1 MAKKGASVKRLK
13 FCNFKLDALLEI
25 TNAINGNLS
34 VEKILETYRHILL
47 DELKIG
53 KLAVFAKSYDQWELM
68 LESGSGNNEHTGI
81 DIEKD
86 LADYEEITGTS
97 SSENKNLLA
106 YDFIIPVYHDI
117 KAIAYV
123 LIGDVDEEKEGVSP
137 TIKHLR
143 FIQTLTNI
151 IFVAIENKRLYE
163 ESLKQER
170 IKKEMELA
178 SRMQSMLIPDTDSF
192 PENEAIKIKSFYLPH
207 FDVGGDYFDFE
218 KLSENEYFFC
228 IADVSGKGISAALLM
243 SNFQASLKAY
253 LRTGIDLS
261 ELVRLLNSRVV
272 DNAQGEKF
280 ITFFAGKYNAETKKL
295 CYINAGHNPPFL
307 YDKKTKKLAELKDGC
322 PGIGMLDEIPFI
334 KEGTF
339 EISNPSKLIC
349 FTDGL
354 AELENNKGEEIGLS
368 ELEKCMTD
376 DKSINENFECLQ
388 HSLNLK
394 KGNPALFDD
403 ITILGID
410 FL

>member
-1 MAKKGASVKRLK
+1 MATNSSTKRLK

-25 TNAINGNLS
+25 TNAINENLS
-34 VEKILETYRHILL
+34 VERILETYRHILL

-53 KLAVFAKSYDQWELM
+53 KVVVFAKTFEWELI
-68 LESGSGNNEHTGI
+68 LNSISEKKEPLGI
-81 DIEKD
+81 DVEKD
-86 LADYEEITGTS
+86 LSQHEEITSTS
-97 SSENKNLLA
+97 STENENLSA
-106 YDFIIPVYHDI
+106 YDFIIPVYHDV

-163 ESLKQER
+163 QSLKQER

-178 SRMQSMLIPDTDSF
+178 SRMQSMLIPDTDLF
-192 PENEAIKIKSFYLPH
+192 PENKDLNIASFYLPH

-218 KLSENEYFFC
+218 KLSDTDYFFC
-228 IADVSGKGISAALLM
+228 VADVSGKGISAALLM

-253 LRTGIDLS
+253 LTTGINLT
-261 ELVRLLNSRVV
+261 ELVRLLNNRVV
-272 DNAQGEKF
+272 INAQGEKF
-280 ITFFAGKYNAETKKL
+280 ITFFAGKYNSETRKL
-295 CYINAGHNPPFL
+295 QYINAGHNAPFL
-307 YDKKTKKLAELKDGC
+307 YDKKTKKLTELKDGC

-334 KEGTF
+334 NEGF
-339 EISNPSKLIC
+339 VNIENSSKLIC

-354 AELENNKGEEIGLS
+354 AELENDNHEEIGLS
-368 ELEKCMTD
+368 ELEKCMSNNKTV
-376 DKSINENFECLQ
+376 NENFECLQ
-388 HSLNLK
+388 KTLNLK

>member
-1 MAKKGASVKRLK
+1 MAKSTSIKRLK

-25 TNAINGNLS
+25 TNAINDNLS
-34 VEKILETYRHILL
+34 VSKLLQTYEHILL

-53 KLAVFAKSYDQWELM
+53 KVVVFAKSDKWELM
-68 LESGSGNNEHTGI
+68 LHSGSKKDEHLGI
-81 DIEKD
+81 DVEKD
-86 LADYEEITGTS
+86 LSEHEEITGTS
-97 SSENKNLLA
+97 STENKNLMA
-106 YDFIIPVYHDI
+106 YDFIIPVYHDVN
-117 KAIAYV
+117 AIAYV

-151 IFVAIENKRLYE
+151 IFVAVENKRLYE
-163 ESLKQER
+163 ESIKQER

-178 SRMQSMLIPDTDSF
+178 SKMQAMLVPDTDKF
-192 PENEAIKIKSFYLPH
+192 PKNNDINITSFYLPH

-218 KLSENEYFFC
+218 KLSDNEYFFC

-253 LRTGIDLS
+253 LTTGIKLP
-261 ELVRLLNSRVV
+261 ELVKLLNTRVIES
-272 DNAQGEKF
+272 AQGEKF
-280 ITFFAGKYNAETKKL
+280 ITFFAGKYNSETREL
-295 CYINAGHNPPFL
+295 QYINAGHNAPFL
-307 YDKKTKKLAELKDGC
+307 YDISEKSLHQLKDGC

-334 KEGTF
+334 NEGSF
-339 EISNPSKLIC
+339 DVKNPSKIIC

-354 AELENNKGEEIGLS
+354 AELENENHEEIGLA
-368 ELEKCMTD
+368 ELEKCM
-376 DKSINENFECLQ
+376 SNNLSVNENFNCLQ
-388 HSLNLK
+388 KTLNLK

>member
-1 MAKKGASVKRLK
+1 MAINSSGKRLK

-25 TNAINGNLS
+25 TTAINENLS
-34 VEKILETYRHILL
+34 VDKILETYKHILL
-47 DELKIG
+47 DELKLG
-53 KLAVFAKSYDQWELM
+53 KVVVFAKTFEWELI
-68 LESGSGNNEHTGI
+68 LNSSSAKNEHPGI
-81 DIEKD
+81 DVEKD
-86 LADYEEITGTS
+86 LSEHEEITSTS
-97 SSENKNLLA
+97 STQNNNLSA

-117 KAIAYV
+117 NAIAYV

-170 IKKEMELA
+170 MKKEMELA
-178 SRMQSMLIPDTDSF
+178 SRMQSMLIPDTSLF
-192 PENEAIKIKSFYLPH
+192 PQNNILNITSFYLPH
-207 FDVGGDYFDFE
+207 FEVGGDYFDFE
-218 KLSENEYFFC
+218 KLSDTDYFFC

-253 LRTGIDLS
+253 LNTGIKLP
-261 ELVRLLNSRVV
+261 ELVRLLNIRVV
-272 DNAQGEKF
+272 DSAKGEKF
-280 ITFFAGKYNAETKKL
+280 ITFFAGKYNSETREL
-295 CYINAGHNPPFL
+295 QYINAGHNAPFL
-307 YDKKTKKLAELKDGC
+307 YDKKTKTLQELKDGC

-334 KEGTF
+334 NEGF
-339 EISNPSKLIC
+339 VNVINASKLIC

-354 AELENNKGEEIGLS
+354 AELENDNKEEIGLA
-368 ELEKCMTD
+368 ELEKCMSNE
-376 DKSINENFECLQ
+376 KSVDENFICLQ
-388 HSLNLK
+388 KTLNLK

>member
-1 MAKKGASVKRLK
+1 MAINSSGKRLK

-25 TNAINGNLS
+25 TTAINENLS
-34 VEKILETYRHILL
+34 VDKILETYKHILL
-47 DELKIG
+47 DELKLG
-53 KLAVFAKSYDQWELM
+53 KVVVFAKTFEWELI
-68 LESGSGNNEHTGI
+68 LNSSSAKNEHPGI
-81 DIEKD
+81 DVEKD
-86 LADYEEITGTS
+86 LSGHEEITSTS
-97 SSENKNLLA
+97 STQNTNLSA

-117 KAIAYV
+117 NAIAYV

-170 IKKEMELA
+170 MKKEMELA
-178 SRMQSMLIPDTDSF
+178 SQMQSMLIPDTSLF
-192 PENEAIKIKSFYLPH
+192 PKNNILNITSFYLPH
-207 FDVGGDYFDFE
+207 FEVGGDYFDFE
-218 KLSENEYFFC
+218 KLSDTDYFFC

-253 LRTGIDLS
+253 LNTGIKLP
-261 ELVRLLNSRVV
+261 ELVRLLNIRVV
-272 DNAQGEKF
+272 DSAKGEKF
-280 ITFFAGKYNAETKKL
+280 ITFFAGKYNSETREL
-295 CYINAGHNPPFL
+295 QYINAGHNAPFL
-307 YDKKTKKLAELKDGC
+307 YDKKTKTLQELKDGC

-334 KEGTF
+334 NEGF
-339 EISNPSKLIC
+339 VNVVNASKLIC

-354 AELENNKGEEIGLS
+354 AELENDNKEEIGLA
-368 ELEKCMTD
+368 ELEKCMSNE
-376 DKSINENFECLQ
+376 KSVDENFICLQ
-388 HSLNLK
+388 KTLNLK

>member
-1 MAKKGASVKRLK
+1 MAINSSGKRLK

-25 TNAINGNLS
+25 TTAINENLS
-34 VEKILETYRHILL
+34 VDKILETYKHILL
-47 DELKIG
+47 VELKLG
-53 KLAVFAKSYDQWELM
+53 KVVVFAKTFEWELI
-68 LESGSGNNEHTGI
+68 LNSSSSKNEDPGI
-81 DIEKD
+81 DVEKD
-86 LADYEEITGTS
+86 LSEHEEITSTS
-97 SSENKNLLA
+97 STQNNNLSA

-117 KAIAYV
+117 NAIAYV
-123 LIGDVDEEKEGVSP
+123 LIGDVDEEREGVSP
-137 TIKHLR
+137 SIKHLR

-170 IKKEMELA
+170 MKKEMELA
-178 SRMQSMLIPDTDSF
+178 SRMQSMLIPDTSLF
-192 PENEAIKIKSFYLPH
+192 PKNKILNITSFYLPH

-218 KLSENEYFFC
+218 KLSDTDYFFC

-253 LRTGIDLS
+253 LTTGIKLPD
-261 ELVRLLNSRVV
+261 LVRLLNIRVI
-272 DNAQGEKF
+272 DSAQGEKF
-280 ITFFAGKYNAETKKL
+280 ITFFAGKYNSKTREL
-295 CYINAGHNPPFL
+295 QYINAGHNAPFL
-307 YDKKTKKLAELKDGC
+307 YNKKTKTLQELKDGC

-334 KEGTF
+334 NEGF
-339 EISNPSKLIC
+339 VNVENSSKLIC

-354 AELENNKGEEIGLS
+354 AELENDNKEEIGLA
-368 ELEKCMTD
+368 ELEKCMTNEKSVD
-376 DKSINENFECLQ
+376 DNFICLQ
-388 HSLNLK
+388 KTLNLK

>member
-1 MAKKGASVKRLK
+1 MAKGSSIKRLK

-25 TNAINGNLS
+25 TNAINENLS
-34 VEKILETYRHILL
+34 VDKLLETYRHILL

-53 KLAVFAKSYDQWELM
+53 KVIVFAKSDDWHIM
-68 LESGSGNNEHTGI
+68 LESGCKKNEHLNI
-81 DIEKD
+81 DVVKD
-86 LADYEEITGTS
+86 LSEHEEITGTS
-97 SSENKNLLA
+97 SLQNKYLLS

-123 LIGDVDEEKEGVSP
+123 LIGDVEEEKEGVSP

-151 IFVAIENKRLYE
+151 IFVAVENKRLYD

-178 SRMQSMLIPDTDSF
+178 SRMQSMLIPNTDLF
-192 PENEAIKIKSFYLPH
+192 PKNEDINIASFYLPH
-207 FDVGGDYFDFE
+207 FDVGGDYFDLE
-218 KLSENEYFFC
+218 KLSDKEYFFC
-228 IADVSGKGISAALLM
+228 VADVSGKGISAALLM

-253 LRTGIDLS
+253 LTTGINLT
-261 ELVRLLNSRVV
+261 ELVRLLNARVV
-272 DNAQGEKF
+272 INAQGEKF
-280 ITFFAGKYNAETKKL
+280 ITFFAGKYNTESRKL
-295 CYINAGHNPPFL
+295 TYINAGHNPPFL
-307 YDKKTKKLAELKDGC
+307 FDKKTKSLIELKDGC

-334 KEGTF
+334 KEG
-339 EISNPSKLIC
+339 ELKVSNPSKLIC

-354 AELENNKGEEIGLS
+354 AELENDNKEEIGLA
-368 ELEKCMTD
+368 ELEKCMSNNKTV
-376 DKSINENFECLQ
+376 NENFTCLQ
-388 HSLNLK
+388 KNLNLK

>member
-1 MAKKGASVKRLK
+1 MAKSSSIKRLK

-25 TNAINGNLS
+25 TNAINENLS
-34 VEKILETYRHILL
+34 VDKLLETYEHILL

-53 KLAVFAKSYDQWELM
+53 KVLVFAKSDKWEIM
-68 LESGSGNNEHTGI
+68 LKSGLKKDDITGI

-86 LADYEEITGTS
+86 LSEHEEITGTS
-97 SSENKNLLA
+97 SSDNKFLSA
-106 YDFIIPVYHDI
+106 FDFIIPVYHDI
-117 KAIAYV
+117 NAIAYV

-151 IFVAIENKRLYE
+151 IFVAVENKRLYE
-163 ESLKQER
+163 ENLKQER

-178 SRMQSMLIPDTDSF
+178 SRMQSMLVPDTDLF
-192 PENEAIKIKSFYLPH
+192 PKNKDIFITSFYLPH

-218 KLSENEYFFC
+218 QLSDSQYFFC
-228 IADVSGKGISAALLM
+228 VADVSGKGISAALLM

-253 LRTGIDLS
+253 LTTGIKLP
-261 ELVRLLNSRVV
+261 ELVRLLNIRVV
-272 DNAQGEKF
+272 DSAQGEKF
-280 ITFFAGKYNAETKKL
+280 ITFFAGKYNSVTREL
-295 CYINAGHNPPFL
+295 RYINAGHNPPLL
-307 YDKKTKKLAELKDGC
+307 YDKKIKKLTELKEGC

-334 KEGTF
+334 NEGIRIL
-339 EISNPSKLIC
+339 ENSSKLIC

-354 AELENNKGEEIGLS
+354 AELENNNNEEIGLA
-368 ELEKCMTD
+368 ELEKCMINNESV
-376 DKSINENFECLQ
+376 DKNFECLKK
-388 HSLNLK
+388 SLNLK

>member
-1 MAKKGASVKRLK
+1 MANPSGKRLK

-25 TNAINGNLS
+25 TNAINENLS
-34 VEKILETYRHILL
+34 VDKILETYRHILL

-53 KLAVFAKSYDQWELM
+53 KVAVFAKTFEWELI
-68 LESGSGNNEHTGI
+68 LNSGSKKNEHLKI
-81 DIEKD
+81 DVEKD
-86 LADYEEITGTS
+86 LSEHEEITSTS
-97 SSENKNLLA
+97 STENQNLSA
-106 YDFIIPVYHDI
+106 YDFIIPVYHDV

-163 ESLKQER
+163 DSLKQER

-192 PENEAIKIKSFYLPH
+192 PANTDINIKSFYLPH

-218 KLSENEYFFC
+218 QLSKNEYFFC

-253 LRTGIDLS
+253 LTTGITLS
-261 ELVRLLNSRVV
+261 DLVRLLNSRVV

-280 ITFFAGKYNAETKKL
+280 ITFFAGKYDAVSRKL
-295 CYINAGHNPPFL
+295 QYINAGHNPPFL
-307 YDKKTKKLAELKDGC
+307 YDKSTKELVELKDGC

-334 KEGTF
+334 KEGSRTI
-339 EISNPSKLIC
+339 ENPSKLIC

-354 AELENNKGEEIGLS
+354 AELENDKGEEIGLS
-368 ELEKCMTD
+368 ELEKCMSD
-376 DKSINENFECLQ
+376 NASVDVNFECLQ
-388 HSLNLK
+388 KSLNLK

-410 FL
+410 LL

>member
-1 MAKKGASVKRLK
+1 MAINSSGKRLK

-25 TNAINGNLS
+25 TTAINENLS
-34 VEKILETYRHILL
+34 VDKILETYKHILL
-47 DELKIG
+47 DELKLG
-53 KLAVFAKSYDQWELM
+53 KVVVFAKTFEWELI
-68 LESGSGNNEHTGI
+68 LNSSSAKNEHPGI
-81 DIEKD
+81 DVEKD
-86 LADYEEITGTS
+86 LSEHEEITSTS
-97 SSENKNLLA
+97 STQNNNLSA

-117 KAIAYV
+117 NAIAYV

-170 IKKEMELA
+170 MKKEMELA
-178 SRMQSMLIPDTDSF
+178 SRMQSMLIPDTSLF
-192 PENEAIKIKSFYLPH
+192 PQNNILNITSFYLPH
-207 FDVGGDYFDFE
+207 FEVGGDYFDFE
-218 KLSENEYFFC
+218 KLSDTDYFFC

-253 LRTGIDLS
+253 LNTGIKLP
-261 ELVRLLNSRVV
+261 ELVRLLNIRVI
-272 DNAQGEKF
+272 DSAKGEKF
-280 ITFFAGKYNAETKKL
+280 ITFFAGKYNSETREL
-295 CYINAGHNPPFL
+295 QYINAGHNAPFL
-307 YDKKTKKLAELKDGC
+307 YDKKTKTLQELKDGC

-334 KEGTF
+334 NEGF
-339 EISNPSKLIC
+339 VNVVNASKLIC

-354 AELENNKGEEIGLS
+354 AELENDNKEEIGLA
-368 ELEKCMTD
+368 ELEKCMSNE
-376 DKSINENFECLQ
+376 KSVDENFICLQ
-388 HSLNLK
+388 KTLNLK

>member
-1 MAKKGASVKRLK
+1 MAKSSSIKRLK
-13 FCNFKLDALLEI
+13 FCNFKLDALLET
-25 TNAINGNLS
+25 TNAINENLS
-34 VEKILETYRHILL
+34 VPEILETYRHILL

-53 KLAVFAKSYDQWELM
+53 KVVVFAKTVEWELI
-68 LESGSGNNEHTGI
+68 LNSGSEDNEHLGI
-81 DIEKD
+81 DVEKD
-86 LADYEEITGTS
+86 LSEHEEITGTS
-97 SSENKNLLA
+97 SAENQNLSA

-117 KAIAYV
+117 KSIAYV

-163 ESLKQER
+163 ESIKQER
-170 IKKEMELA
+170 MKKEMELA
-178 SRMQSMLIPDTDSF
+178 SRMQSMLIPNTEKF
-192 PENEAIKIKSFYLPH
+192 PKNQNVNVTSFYLPH

-218 KLSENEYFFC
+218 KLSDTDYFFC
-228 IADVSGKGISAALLM
+228 IADVSGKGISAAILM

-253 LRTGIDLS
+253 LTTGIKLP
-261 ELVRLLNSRVV
+261 ELVRLLNNRVI
-272 DNAQGEKF
+272 DSAQGEKF
-280 ITFFAGKYNAETKKL
+280 ITFFAGKYNSETRSL
-295 CYINAGHNPPFL
+295 QYINAGHNAPFL
-307 YDKKTKKLAELKDGC
+307 YDKKTKSLKELKDGC

-334 KEGTF
+334 NEGF
-339 EISNPSKLIC
+339 FNIENPSKLIC

-354 AELENNKGEEIGLS
+354 AELENENNEEIGLA
-368 ELEKCMTD
+368 ELEKCMSD
-376 DKSINENFECLQ
+376 NKSVNDNFICLQ
-388 HSLNLK
+388 KELNLK

>member
-1 MAKKGASVKRLK
+1 MAINSSGKRLK

-25 TNAINGNLS
+25 TTAINENLS
-34 VEKILETYRHILL
+34 VDKILETYKHILL
-47 DELKIG
+47 DELKLG
-53 KLAVFAKSYDQWELM
+53 KVVVFAKTFEWELI
-68 LESGSGNNEHTGI
+68 LNSSSAKNEHPGI
-81 DIEKD
+81 DVEKD
-86 LADYEEITGTS
+86 LSGHEEITSTS
-97 SSENKNLLA
+97 STQNNNLSA

-117 KAIAYV
+117 NAIAYV

-170 IKKEMELA
+170 MKKEMELA
-178 SRMQSMLIPDTDSF
+178 SQMQSMLIPDTSLF
-192 PENEAIKIKSFYLPH
+192 PKNNILNITSFYLPH
-207 FDVGGDYFDFE
+207 FEVGGDYFDFE
-218 KLSENEYFFC
+218 KLSDTDYFFC

-253 LRTGIDLS
+253 LNTGIKLP
-261 ELVRLLNSRVV
+261 ELVRLLNIRVI
-272 DNAQGEKF
+272 DSAKGEKF
-280 ITFFAGKYNAETKKL
+280 ITFFAGKYNSETREL
-295 CYINAGHNPPFL
+295 QYINAGHNAPFL
-307 YDKKTKKLAELKDGC
+307 YDKKTKTLNELKDGC

-334 KEGTF
+334 NEGF
-339 EISNPSKLIC
+339 VNVVNASKLIC

-354 AELENNKGEEIGLS
+354 AELENDNKEEIGLA
-368 ELEKCMTD
+368 ELEKCMSNE
-376 DKSINENFECLQ
+376 KSVDENFICLQ
-388 HSLNLK
+388 KTLNLK

>member
-1 MAKKGASVKRLK
+1 MAKSSSIKRLK

-25 TNAINGNLS
+25 TNAINENLS
-34 VEKILETYRHILL
+34 VDKLLETYEHILL

-53 KLAVFAKSYDQWELM
+53 KVLVFAKSDKWEIM
-68 LESGSGNNEHTGI
+68 LKSGLKKDDITGI

-86 LADYEEITGTS
+86 LSEHEEITGTS
-97 SSENKNLLA
+97 SSDNKFLSA
-106 YDFIIPVYHDI
+106 FDFIIPVYHDVN
-117 KAIAYV
+117 AIAYV

-151 IFVAIENKRLYE
+151 IFVAVENKRLYE
-163 ESLKQER
+163 ENLKQER

-178 SRMQSMLIPDTDSF
+178 SRMQSMLVPDTSLF
-192 PENEAIKIKSFYLPH
+192 PKNKDIFITSFYLPH

-218 KLSENEYFFC
+218 QLSDNQYFFC
-228 IADVSGKGISAALLM
+228 VADVSGKGISAALLM

-253 LRTGIDLS
+253 LTTGIKLP
-261 ELVRLLNSRVV
+261 ELVRLLNIRVT
-272 DNAQGEKF
+272 DSAQGEKF
-280 ITFFAGKYNAETKKL
+280 ITFFAGKYNSTTREL
-295 CYINAGHNPPFL
+295 RYINAGHNPPLL
-307 YDKKTKKLAELKDGC
+307 YDKKTKKLTELKEGC

-334 KEGTF
+334 NEGIRIL
-339 EISNPSKLIC
+339 ENSSKLIC

-354 AELENNKGEEIGLS
+354 AELENNNNEEIGLA
-368 ELEKCMTD
+368 ELEKCMINNESV
-376 DKSINENFECLQ
+376 DKNFECLKK
-388 HSLNLK
+388 SLNLK

>member
-1 MAKKGASVKRLK
+1 MAKSASLKRLK

-25 TNAINGNLS
+25 TNAINENLP
-34 VEKILETYRHILL
+34 VDKILETYRHILL

-53 KLAVFAKSYDQWELM
+53 KVVVFAKTFEWELI
-68 LESGSGNNEHTGI
+68 LNSGSKKNEHLGI
-81 DIEKD
+81 DVEKD
-86 LADYEEITGTS
+86 LSEHEEITSTS
-97 SSENKNLLA
+97 STENKNLSA

-163 ESLKQER
+163 ESIKQER

-178 SRMQSMLIPDTDSF
+178 SRMQSMLIPDTNSF
-192 PENEAIKIKSFYLPH
+192 PKNKAINVTSFYLPH

-218 KLSENEYFFC
+218 KLSDTEYFFC
-228 IADVSGKGISAALLM
+228 IADVSGKGISAAILM

-253 LRTGIDLS
+253 LTTGIKLP
-261 ELVRLLNSRVV
+261 ELVKLLNYRVIQS
-272 DNAQGEKF
+272 AQGERF
-280 ITFFAGKYNAETKKL
+280 ITFFAGKYNSETREL
-295 CYINAGHNPPFL
+295 QYINAGHNAPFL
-307 YDKKTKKLAELKDGC
+307 YDIKTKKLHELKDGC

-334 KEGTF
+334 NEGFFYVENT
-339 EISNPSKLIC
+339 SKLIC

-354 AELENNKGEEIGLS
+354 AELENNNHEEIGLA
-368 ELEKCMTD
+368 ELEKCMSN
-376 DKSINENFECLQ
+376 KLSVNENFVCLQ
-388 HSLNLK
+388 KTLNLK

-410 FL
+410 LL

>member
-1 MAKKGASVKRLK
+1 MAKNSSIKRLK

-25 TNAINGNLS
+25 TNAINENLS
-34 VEKILETYRHILL
+34 VAEILETYRHILL
-47 DELKIG
+47 EELKIG
-53 KLAVFAKSYDQWELM
+53 KVLVFAKSFEWELM
-68 LESGSGNNEHTGI
+68 LNSGAENNDFI
-81 DIEKD
+81 DIKVEED
-86 LADYEEITGTS
+86 LVEYDGITGTS
-97 SSENKNLLA
+97 SSENKKLA
-106 YDFIIPVYHDI
+106 AFDFIIPVYHDV
-117 KAIAYV
+117 KSIAYV

-163 ESLKQER
+163 ESIKQER

-178 SRMQSMLIPDTDSF
+178 SHMQSMLIPDTDLF
-192 PENEAIKIKSFYLPH
+192 PRNNAINVTSFYLPH

-218 KLSENEYFFC
+218 KLTDNEYFFC
-228 IADVSGKGISAALLM
+228 IADVSGKGISAAILM

-253 LRTGIDLS
+253 LTTGIKLPQ
-261 ELVRLLNSRVV
+261 LVRLLNSRVIES
-272 DNAQGEKF
+272 AQGERF
-280 ITFFAGKYNAETKKL
+280 ITFFAGKYNAETRML
-295 CYINAGHNPPFL
+295 EYINAGHNAPFL
-307 YDKKTKKLAELKDGC
+307 YDKKTEKLHELKDGC

-334 KEGTF
+334 NEGLF
-339 EISNPSKLIC
+339 HVKNASKLIC

-354 AELENNKGEEIGLS
+354 AELENENHEEIGLA
-368 ELEKCMTD
+368 ELEKCML
-376 DKSINENFECLQ
+376 NENFVDDNFLCLQ
-388 HSLNLK
+388 SNLHLK

>member
-1 MAKKGASVKRLK
+1 MAINSSGKRLK

-25 TNAINGNLS
+25 TTAINENLS
-34 VEKILETYRHILL
+34 VDKILETYKHILL
-47 DELKIG
+47 DELKLG
-53 KLAVFAKSYDQWELM
+53 KVVVFAKTFEWELI
-68 LESGSGNNEHTGI
+68 LNSSSAKNEHPGI
-81 DIEKD
+81 DVEKD
-86 LADYEEITGTS
+86 LSGHEEITSTS
-97 SSENKNLLA
+97 STQNNNLSA

-117 KAIAYV
+117 NAIAYV

-170 IKKEMELA
+170 MKKEMELA
-178 SRMQSMLIPDTDSF
+178 SRMQSMLIPDTSLF
-192 PENEAIKIKSFYLPH
+192 PKNNILNITSFYLPH
-207 FDVGGDYFDFE
+207 FEVGGDYFDFE
-218 KLSENEYFFC
+218 KLSDTDYFFC

-253 LRTGIDLS
+253 LNTGIKLP
-261 ELVRLLNSRVV
+261 ELVRLLNIRVV
-272 DNAQGEKF
+272 DSAKGEKF
-280 ITFFAGKYNAETKKL
+280 ITFFAGKYNSETREL
-295 CYINAGHNPPFL
+295 QYINAGHNAPFL
-307 YDKKTKKLAELKDGC
+307 YDKKTKTLQELKDGC

-334 KEGTF
+334 NEGF
-339 EISNPSKLIC
+339 VNVINASKLIC

-354 AELENNKGEEIGLS
+354 AELENDNKEEIGLA
-368 ELEKCMTD
+368 ELEKCMSNE
-376 DKSINENFECLQ
+376 KSVDENFICLQ
-388 HSLNLK
+388 KTLNLK

>member
-1 MAKKGASVKRLK
+1 MAKSTSIKRLK

-25 TNAINGNLS
+25 TNAINDNLS
-34 VEKILETYRHILL
+34 VSKLLQTYEHILL

-53 KLAVFAKSYDQWELM
+53 KVVVFAKSDKWELM
-68 LESGSGNNEHTGI
+68 LHSGSKKDEHLGI

-86 LADYEEITGTS
+86 LSEHEEITGTS
-97 SSENKNLLA
+97 STENKNLMA
-106 YDFIIPVYHDI
+106 YDFIIPVYHDVN
-117 KAIAYV
+117 AIAYV

-151 IFVAIENKRLYE
+151 IFVAVENKRLYE
-163 ESLKQER
+163 ESIKQER

-178 SRMQSMLIPDTDSF
+178 SKMQAMLVPDTDKF
-192 PENEAIKIKSFYLPH
+192 PKNNEINITSFYLPH

-218 KLSENEYFFC
+218 KLSDNEYFFC

-253 LRTGIDLS
+253 LTTGIKLS
-261 ELVRLLNSRVV
+261 ELVKLLNARVI
-272 DNAQGEKF
+272 DSAQGERF
-280 ITFFAGKYNAETKKL
+280 ITFFAGKYNSETRKL
-295 CYINAGHNPPFL
+295 QYINAGHNAPFL
-307 YDKKTKKLAELKDGC
+307 YDISEKKLHQLKDGC

-334 KEGTF
+334 NEGLF
-339 EISNPSKLIC
+339 DVKNPSKIIC

-354 AELENNKGEEIGLS
+354 AELENENHEEIGLA
-368 ELEKCMTD
+368 ELEKCM
-376 DKSINENFECLQ
+376 SNNLSVNENFKCLQ
-388 HSLNLK
+388 KTLNLK

>member
-1 MAKKGASVKRLK
+1 MAINSSGKRLK

-25 TNAINGNLS
+25 TNAINENLS
-34 VEKILETYRHILL
+34 VDKILETYRHILL

-53 KLAVFAKSYDQWELM
+53 KVIVFAKTFEWELI
-68 LESGSGNNEHTGI
+68 LNSRSEKNEQIGI
-81 DIEKD
+81 NVEKD
-86 LADYEEITGTS
+86 LSEHEEITSTS
-97 SSENKNLLA
+97 STENSNLSA

-151 IFVAIENKRLYE
+151 IFVAVENKRLYE

-170 IKKEMELA
+170 MKKEMELA
-178 SRMQSMLIPDTDSF
+178 SRMQSMLIPDTDKF
-192 PENEAIKIKSFYLPH
+192 PKNNDINIASFYLPH

-218 KLSENEYFFC
+218 KLSDKDYFFC

-253 LRTGIDLS
+253 LTTGIKLP
-261 ELVRLLNSRVV
+261 ELVRLLNTRVIES
-272 DNAQGEKF
+272 AQGEKF
-280 ITFFAGKYNAETKKL
+280 ITFFAGKYNSETRKL
-295 CYINAGHNPPFL
+295 QYINAGHNAPFL
-307 YDKKTKKLAELKDGC
+307 YDIKTKTIHQLKDGC

-334 KEGTF
+334 NEGSFYVENT
-339 EISNPSKLIC
+339 SKLIC

-354 AELENNKGEEIGLS
+354 AELENENKEEIGLA
-368 ELEKCMTD
+368 ELEKCISNS
-376 DKSINENFECLQ
+376 KSVTENFVCLQ
-388 HSLNLK
+388 KTLNLK

-410 FL
+410 LL